1 MQTQVYKKQNEVLKR
16 LVIELI
22 RILRT
27 DSVTNRVSEVLDILA
42 TVNAKLNEHLMTE
55 SSLIL
60 LELLPEEKLLG
71 EEFEF
76 CTKLNRNELKNRFRQ
91 YITMWS
97 LPSLILERPSSFVND
112 SNEQMDWLYIRLQC
126 EIEHLFP
133 ILNNSFVVS
142 EKIG

>member
-1 MQTQVYKKQNEVLKR
+1 MQTQIYVRQNEVLKR

-27 DSVTNRVSEVLDILA
+27 DSVSSQVSEVLDILA
-42 TVNAKLNEHLMTE
+42 TMNAKLNEHLMTE

-60 LELLPEEKLLG
+60 LEFLPKEKLLR

-76 CTKLNRNELKNRFRQ
+76 CTKPVRNELKNQFRQ

-97 LPSLILERPSSFVND
+97 LPSLILQRPTSFVND
-112 SNEQMDWLYIRLQC
+112 SNELMNRLHQRLQS

-133 ILNNSFVVS
+133 ILNHSFVVT
-142 EKIG
+142 EKIL

>member
-1 MQTQVYKKQNEVLKR
+1 MQAQVYKKQNEVLKK

-27 DSVTNRVSEVLDILA
+27 DSVEDRVGEVLDILA

-60 LELLPEEKLLG
+60 LSSLQEGILSEED
-71 EEFEF
+71 FEF
-76 CTKLNRNELKNRFRQ
+76 FTKSRRNELKNHFRQ
-91 YITMWS
+91 YITKWS
-97 LPSLILERPSSFVND
+97 LPSLILEDSASFLKD
-112 SNEQMDWLYIRLQC
+112 SNELMDRLYIRLQS
-126 EIEHLFP
+126 EIELLFP

-142 EKIG
+142 KKIG